1 MNYVRQITRLVGRW
15 NQDCCPYRWFSGEN
29 MLQPNNPILSKMLER
44 IFSAMLNGPS
54 MNCRPH
60 ASRQRID
67 LIQLNKL
74 QDVSPGEVL
83 LALIGGKGEAK
94 LTARVPLPTRNS
106 RDSDAAFATV
116 QEA

>member
-44 IFSAMLNGPS
+44 LFSAMVNGPS

-60 ASRQRID
+60 ASRQRVD
-67 LIQLNKL
+67 FVHLSKL
-74 QDVSPGEVL
+74 RDVTPGQVFASL
-83 LALIGGKGEAK
+83 LGATGEAK
-94 LTARVPLPTRNS
+94 LTARVPLPARNTE
-106 RDSDAAFATV
+106 DA
-116 QEA
+116 EAREAW